1 MKEMKMNLQLF
12 NEAVKGTKIIFLY
25 RVKSKSAQKAG
36 ANIAFVTENGLSIS
50 KDADSTATKD
60 GAIRTPGEAEIEVTS
75 TSIFKKGD
83 TVIEE
88 LKKAMLD
95 DELLQIW
102 RANLEDAADGTYSL
116 TSDTE
121 VDPSKTYYTRS
132 GSSPDYV
139 YTAVANPV
147 KSSLSSYYELTVT
160 KFKGTYYEGY
170 LTSFEE
176 TSNAEDFVEYSLTF
190 GINGKGADGDVTV
203 TTDQQEAAA
212 YVFTDT
218 TQTGA

>member
-1 MKEMKMNLQLF
+1 MKEIKIDLQLF

-25 RVKSKSAQKAG
+25 RVKSKSAQKTG
-36 ANIAFVTENGLSIS
+36 TNIAFVTENGLSIS

-83 TVIEE
+83 GIIDE

-95 DELLQIW
+95 DELLEIW
-102 RANLEDAADGTYSL
+102 RANLEDPGTG
-116 TSDTE
+116 D
-121 VDPSKTYYTRS
+121 
-132 GSSPDYV
+132 
-139 YTAVANPV
+139 N
-147 KSSLSSYYELTVT
+147 
-160 KFKGTYYEGY
+160 KFKGTYYQGY

-176 TSNAEDFVEYSLTF
+176 TSNAEDYVEYSLTF

-212 YVFTDT
+212 YVFADT
-218 TQTGA
+218 TKTGV

>member
-25 RVKSKSAQKAG
+25 RVLSKASQKAG
-36 ANIAFVTENGLSIS
+36 TNIAFVTENSLSIS

-60 GAIRTPGEAEIEVTS
+60 GAIRTPGETEIEVTS

-83 TVIEE
+83 EVIDE

-95 DELLQIW
+95 DELLEIW
-102 RANLEDAADGTYSL
+102 RANLEDPGTG
-116 TSDTE
+116 D
-121 VDPSKTYYTRS
+121 
-132 GSSPDYV
+132 
-139 YTAVANPV
+139 N
-147 KSSLSSYYELTVT
+147 
-160 KFKGTYYEGY
+160 KFKGTYYQGY

-176 TSNAEDFVEYSLTF
+176 TSNAEDYVEYSLTF